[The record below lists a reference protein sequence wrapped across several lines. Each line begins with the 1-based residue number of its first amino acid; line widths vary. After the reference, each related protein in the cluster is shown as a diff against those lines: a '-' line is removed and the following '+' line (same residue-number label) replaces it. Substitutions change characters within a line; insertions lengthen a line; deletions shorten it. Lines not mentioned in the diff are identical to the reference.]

1 MSQLAVCSVLFS
13 MMILCA
19 HSAPV
24 PARRDTNE
32 QCNTFYC
39 KSRDLF
45 NHLGSIE
52 NGTRVYSVEMSD
64 TFNKN
69 YINSTLH
76 QFDIA
81 CKNFTTIMAI
91 KHQLQHSIFNGICSI
106 DSVLSGL
113 VVTLSYLQ
121 TLADIIQEVKKTEC
135 NEQCIKFG
143 HDEYRMIY
151 YTLFDD
157 AANTSILEIARNSSK
172 AWAQVLKTQGSTC

>member
-1 MSQLAVCSVLFS
+1 
-13 MMILCA
+13 
-19 HSAPV
+19 
-24 PARRDTNE
+24 
-32 QCNTFYC
+32 
-39 KSRDLF
+39 
-45 NHLGSIE
+45 
-52 NGTRVYSVEMSD
+52 MSD

-121 TLADIIQEVKKTEC
+121 TLADIIQEVKVDRE
-135 NEQCIKFG
+135 I
-143 HDEYRMIY
+143 
-151 YTLFDD
+151 TLTKLSNMSCHHSRKLN
-157 AANTSILEIARNSSK
+157 AMSNASSLAMMNT
-172 AWAQVLKTQGSTC
+172 G